1 MTGHVT
7 WSDEYS
13 LGYSPI
19 DEQHKQLLNLL
30 DMLYAAEKADEPLS
44 NVSDV
49 LFRLVVF
56 TETHFAYEE
65 MLLELV
71 GFPKLRK
78 HSLYH
83 EIMKSK
89 TRDIVQD
96 FRKSHSFDREEV
108 LIFLLDWWTNHIL
121 EEDMQYRP
129 FLADHG
135 LLTQAAG

>member
-1 MTGHVT
+1 MTAHVT

-30 DMLYAAEKADEPLS
+30 DALYAAEKTDEPLTNAS
-44 NVSDV
+44 NV
-49 LFRLVVF
+49 LFKLVVF

-71 GFPKLRK
+71 GFPRLRK

-96 FRKSHSFDREEV
+96 FRKNRSFDREEV
-108 LIFLLDWWTNHIL
+108 LLFPSGLVDKPHSEGGYAIQSFSGGP
-121 EEDMQYRP
+121 RP
-129 FLADHG
+129 HSSEG
-135 LLTQAAG
+135 

>member
-1 MTGHVT
+1 MTAQVT
-7 WSDEYS
+7 WTDEYS

-30 DMLYAAEKADEPLS
+30 DSLCAAQKSGEPIANAS
-44 NVSDV
+44 NV
-49 LFRLVVF
+49 LFKLVVF

-83 EIMKSK
+83 EMMKSK

-108 LIFLLDWWTNHIL
+108 LFFLRDWWTNHIL
-121 EEDMQYRP
+121 KEDMQYRP
-129 FLADHG
+129 FLEEHG
-135 LLTQAAG
+135 LTTDAAD

>member
-1 MTGHVT
+1 MTAHVT

-13 LGYSPI
+13 LGYAPI

-30 DMLYAAEKADEPLS
+30 DALYSAEKSDGPTTHAS
-44 NVSDV
+44 NV
-49 LFRLVVF
+49 LFKLVVF

-71 GFPKLRK
+71 GFRTLRK

-89 TRDIVQD
+89 TREIVQD
-96 FRKSHSFDREEV
+96 FRKNRSFDREEV
-108 LIFLLDWWTNHIL
+108 LLFLRDWWINHIL
-121 EEDMQYRP
+121 KEDMQYRP
-129 FLADHG
+129 LLAEHG
-135 LLTQAAG
+135 LITTDEA

>member
-1 MTGHVT
+1 M
-7 WSDEYS
+7 S
-13 LGYSPI
+13 LVEWTDDLSVKVVEL

-30 DMLYAAEKADEPLS
+30 DTLYAAEKTDEPLS

-83 EIMKSK
+83 EVMKSK
-89 TRDIVQD
+89 TREIVQD

-135 LLTQAAG
+135 LLTQ

>member
-1 MTGHVT
+1 MTAHVT
-7 WSDEYS
+7 WTDEYS

-30 DMLYAAEKADEPLS
+30 DTLCAAERAGEPLTNAS
-44 NVSDV
+44 NVLFKLV
-49 LFRLVVF
+49 LF

-83 EIMKSK
+83 EMMKSK
-89 TRDIVQD
+89 TREIVQD
-96 FRKSHSFDREEV
+96 FMTSWYRECFRSFGNPTSSRS
-108 LIFLLDWWTNHIL
+108 ISS
-121 EEDMQYRP
+121 
-129 FLADHG
+129 
-135 LLTQAAG
+135 

>member
-1 MTGHVT
+1 MTAHVT

-30 DMLYAAEKADEPLS
+30 DALYAAEISDEPLTNAS
-44 NVSDV
+44 NV
-49 LFRLVVF
+49 LFKLVVF

-65 MLLELV
+65 MLLELI

-83 EIMKSK
+83 EVMKAK
-89 TRDIVQD
+89 TRGIVQD
-96 FRKSHSFDREEV
+96 FRKSHSFDREGV
-108 LIFLLDWWTNHIL
+108 LIFLRDWWTDHIL
-121 EEDMQYRP
+121 TEDMQYRSL
-129 FLADHG
+129 LADHG
-135 LLTQAAG
+135 LITQDAH